1 MEVNCQFL
9 LIFDKQPIRLV
20 PKSISNNQTW
30 VALWYSET
38 FVFYHIYEHFKYIF
52 FSTINPHINIFQNS
66 NIFRKGHNWGEL
78 GATAHS
84 ALGSRQ
90 NLHGKLAYLLVL
102 CNSAKIFIPPIH
114 CNATKQQYCKWGS
127 HILWEL
133 RVKLALLTMIF
144 YYIKNLLVNFSWFY
158 ECCYKKL
165 SFCSCMKVFF
175 ILW

>member
-1 MEVNCQFL
+1 M
-9 LIFDKQPIRLV
+9 IFWNVCVLSHLR
-20 PKSISNNQTW
+20 
-30 VALWYSET
+30 T
-38 FVFYHIYEHFKYIF
+38 FQIHL

-66 NIFRKGHNWGEL
+66 NIFRKGPNWGEL

-84 ALGSRQ
+84 
-90 NLHGKLAYLLVL
+90 
-102 CNSAKIFIPPIH
+102 FIPPIH

-165 SFCSCMKVFF
+165 SFCSCMKVLFHTMIELLFMHESVVSYYDRAFVHTWKCCSYYDRAFVHTWKCCF

>member
-1 MEVNCQFL
+1 MYLSSFFVLAWPQGLETHL
-9 LIFDKQPIRLV
+9 AWDILIFDKQPIRLV

-66 NIFRKGHNWGEL
+66 NIFRKGPNWGEL

-84 ALGSRQ
+84 
-90 NLHGKLAYLLVL
+90 
-102 CNSAKIFIPPIH
+102 FIPPIH